1 MLGTHKNLDV
11 WNLGME
17 LAKNVYSITKH
28 YPKSETFSLVNQ
40 MRRCAVSIVSNIAE
54 GYGRGTNN
62 ELLHFLYVSLGS
74 SNELDTQLELSY
86 ALSFLNATEYD
97 AAIQLNERVNKM
109 LRSLIHIRQTKQTD
123 NP

>member
-62 ELLHFLYVSLGS
+62 ELFI
-74 SNELDTQLELSY
+74 SY
-86 ALSFLNATEYD
+86 MCRSVLPTNSIRNW
-97 AAIQLNERVNKM
+97 NSPM
-109 LRSLIHIRQTKQTD
+109 LFPS
-123 NP
+123 